1 MESGAEVEALRG
13 FYLDELSVGQQAVF
27 AKTVSEADIV
37 AYAGVS
43 GDMNPVHINEEFA
56 KTTMFKTRIAHGM
69 LSAGFISAVLGTKL
83 PGPGSIY
90 LSQTLKFMAPVK
102 IGDTVTARAT
112 ITEIVAEKKR
122 VVLKTECLVA
132 GKVVLDG
139 EATVMVP
146 VRP

>member
-1 MESGAEVEALRG
+1 MDMAGGQEALRG
-13 FYLDELSVGQQAVF
+13 FYLDELTVGQQAVF
-27 AKTVSEADIV
+27 AKTVTEADIV
-37 AYAGVS
+37 GYAGIS

-83 PGPGSIY
+83 PGPGCIY

-112 ITEIVAEKKR
+112 ITEIAAEKKR
-122 VVLKTECLVA
+122 VVLKTECLIA

-139 EATVMVP
+139 EAVVMVP
-146 VRP
+146 VRS